1 MTIAAPTA
9 GGIVLH
15 SGDELVEGKGD
26 FGEFI
31 EEFFGDLAV
40 RLEDCQLLAD
50 EVLVLE
56 FQAVFRVLVHSQSPC
71 VLCDESVRSRVRK

>member
-1 MTIAAPTA
+1 
-9 GGIVLH
+9 
-15 SGDELVEGKGD
+15 
-26 FGEFI
+26 
-31 EEFFGDLAV
+31 V